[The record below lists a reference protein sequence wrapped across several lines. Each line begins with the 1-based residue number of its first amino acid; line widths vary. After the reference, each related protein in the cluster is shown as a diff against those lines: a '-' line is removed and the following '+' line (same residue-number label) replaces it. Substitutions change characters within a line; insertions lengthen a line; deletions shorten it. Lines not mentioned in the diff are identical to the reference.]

1 MSCENWAAVKGLGVP
16 SQVAICSSTAG
27 IRSLVSQPSWV
38 AIHSH
43 GGALGEEAN
52 DADEEE
58 NNGNL
63 DHRVDEVEKG
73 TGDWGV
79 GVEKSIPSMSP
90 SMISSSLS
98 AEGKKFRKSASAC
111 HLDAFLNSI
120 QTSMWPGQESVG

>member
-1 MSCENWAAVKGLGVP
+1 MKGLGVP

-27 IRSLVSQPSWV
+27 IRSLVSQPSRV
-38 AIHSH
+38 AIHLH

-52 DADEEE
+52 DGDEEE
-58 NNGNL
+58 NDGDL

-79 GVEKSIPSMSP
+79 GVEGKSIPSMSP

-120 QTSMWPGQESVG
+120 QTSMRLGRESAG